1 MKIRRQRLD
10 RIAAALPRV
19 ETTLERL
26 DMVNVLSTQLS
37 GDPLGRRFIRA
48 DTIHHDRMPKQFLI
62 ELLWRVEI
70 EGPRAGNPIRFLR
83 PYFRRPRIER
93 VLNEDRPSLLP
104 MDVETWAFPNRN
116 TCVTIS
122 DMSLR
127 NVPFR
132 SYHHHGSS
140 PLRRG
145 SLCLIAA
152 KPGTH
157 CVPRSC
163 ENDQGAYGA
172 FFYFITL
179 WSSVMTMIRG
189 TRFIVGEEAAQARA
203 LENRFR
209 SYLH

>member
-1 MKIRRQRLD
+1 MS
-10 RIAAALPRV
+10 
-19 ETTLERL
+19 
-26 DMVNVLSTQLS
+26 STQHLHLLNQLAEMPVFLEKAFAGMS
-37 GDPLGRRFIRA
+37 RELLVRMAA
-48 DTIHHDRMPKQFLI
+48 DDNSPLI
-62 ELLWRVEI
+62 EHLWHLEDC
-70 EGPRAGNPIRFLR
+70 ESDL
-83 PYFRRPRIER
+83 YRPRIER
-93 VLNEDRPSLLP
+93 VLNEDRTSLLP

-157 CVPRSC
+157 
-163 ENDQGAYGA
+163 
-172 FFYFITL
+172 
-179 WSSVMTMIRG
+179 
-189 TRFIVGEEAAQARA
+189 
-203 LENRFR
+203 
-209 SYLH
+209 